1 MKHCCGRRGAW
12 RSGSAWRG
20 GVFSGV
26 TRSSGLGRGRGLGG
40 RLRGWMVGCLN
51 RRLVARVAT
60 RGRVCLSLWLCGAQI
75 GRRVTRKRSRG
86 GAEGLRG
93 A

>member
-1 MKHCCGRRGAW
+1 
-12 RSGSAWRG
+12 
-20 GVFSGV
+20 
-26 TRSSGLGRGRGLGG
+26 
-40 RLRGWMVGCLN
+40 MVWCLN

>member
-1 MKHCCGRRGAW
+1 MKHCRGRRGARW
-12 RSGSAWRG
+12 SGSAGRG

-26 TRSSGLGRGRGLGG
+26 SWSVGLGRGCGLRG
-40 RLRGWMVGCLN
+40 RLRGRMIGCLN
-51 RRLVARVAT
+51 GRLVAGVAT
-60 RGRVCLSLWLCGAQI
+60 RGRVGLSLWLCGAQI
-75 GRRVTRKRSRG
+75 GWRVTRKRSRG